1 MAIKRITISLPDEL
15 AERLKA
21 AAGDKPVSTWVTE
34 LIEHELEQEHLDQLW
49 EDYMAEVGT
58 DPEAAEYAKRVIES
72 ALQSGSKKGAA

>member
-58 DPEAAEYAKRVIES
+58 DPEAEEYAKRVIES
-72 ALQSGSKKGAA
+72 ALQSGSGKGAA